1 MFQEYKCDGL
11 IFFEILT
18 EIVKRIVRF
27 LTEYQTEIRNLKK
40 QGFKILGYA
49 RKSKGAEDHE
59 TRIKLLNLMCRRLK
73 ERSLVDHVFVSYNS
87 QANDPLAERDMKQK
101 DELLTQLSAE
111 GNTQGKQISVSLYP
125 NLLIASFY

>member
-1 MFQEYKCDGL
+1 MQQI
-11 IFFEILT
+11 IFFEILA

-27 LTEYQTEIRNLKK
+27 LTEYQTQIRNLKK

-49 RKSKGAEDHE
+49 RKSEGTEDHE

-87 QANDPLAERDMKQK
+87 QASDPLAERDMEQK
-101 DELLTQLSAE
+101 DELLAQLSAE

-125 NLLIASFY
+125 NLFIASFY